1 MKLYD
6 FRHAPNPRIV
16 RICFAEKGIEHT
28 AVQVDLRAGEQYSP
42 AFRAVTPRCTVPVL
56 ELDSGTRILDST
68 AICDYLETLCPEPRL
83 LGANPEQ
90 KAVILSWHLWN
101 QAEGI
106 GAAGEWFRNAS
117 PLMKDRRRPGLESWG
132 QNELLA
138 KRGQQRCMLYAE
150 QLEQRLQK
158 SAWVGGDGFSLAD
171 ISALVAVDFAKRM
184 DFEPPAA
191 LTQLTQWHAR
201 VSARPG
207 SAS

>member
-6 FRHAPNPRIV
+6 FEHAPNPRVV
-16 RICFAEKGIEHT
+16 RIFFAEKGIEHT
-28 AVQVDLRAGEQYSP
+28 TVPVDLRAGEQHSP
-42 AFRAVTPRCTVPVL
+42 AFRAITPRCTVPVL
-56 ELDSGTRILDST
+56 ELDSGTRITDST

-106 GAAGEWFRNAS
+106 ASAGEWFRNAS
-117 PLMKDRRRPGLESWG
+117 PLMKDMRRPGLQAYG
-132 QNELLA
+132 QNEMLA
-138 KRGQQRCMLYAE
+138 KRGQQRCVLYAE

-158 SAWVGGDGFSLAD
+158 STWMGGDDFSLAD

-184 DFEPPAA
+184 DFAPPAT
-191 LTQLTQWHAR
+191 LTRLTQWYTR
-201 VSARPG
+201 VSARPS
-207 SAS
+207 SAA